1 MSNKK
6 FFRFNNENNNNAVD
20 LKKFEI
26 ILKVDS
32 TSSTSKPEYS
42 FKTNYPGYENRN
54 DIKASVDP
62 DTNILSISM
71 DLLDDFYPISS
82 IFWGKDYSKYTCS
95 GISEQSKINITTDN
109 NKLPFVI
116 KDNVLKI
123 VVPLDNVVKDF
134 GASSLNTAI
143 NCKGIFNFAKLVIL
157 YTTENTPSN
166 RMVDIEGGVNNKTK
180 ELFVNDNKYIG
191 IC

>member
-1 MSNKK
+1 MSQQK
-6 FFRFNNENNNNAVD
+6 FFRFRNAASGNNNAVV

-32 TSSTSKPEYS
+32 TSSTPLYS
-42 FKTNYPGYENRN
+42 FTTNYPGNVNIN
-54 DIKASVDP
+54 DIPASVDP
-62 DTNILSISM
+62 DSKILSISM
-71 DLLDDFYPISS
+71 DLPDDFYPISS
-82 IFWGKDYSKYTCS
+82 IFWGKDYSKYKCS
-95 GISEQSKINITTDN
+95 GDEKSKINITTDN

-123 VVPLDNVVKDF
+123 IVPLDNLVKDF
-134 GASSLNTAI
+134 GVSSLNNAI

-157 YTTENTPSN
+157 YENATSTN
-166 RMVDIEGGVNNKTK
+166 EMVAVAATK
-180 ELFVNDNKYIG
+180 ELFTNDNKYIG